1 MQQNYIRL
9 EIRVKFSQGLLFE
22 GGNKKIFINLDH
34 DMLSKCVI
42 ISCNLY
48 KKKKKSDCDNSKL
61 INDEK
66 EKKKKLICM
75 NESLFYTQKL
85 AQHYKSLIYFYTL
98 IKDKG
103 KKTHLISKRGKKTER
118 TGETNEKSKISY

>member
-9 EIRVKFSQGLLFE
+9 EIWVKFSKGLLFE

-34 DMLSKCVI
+34 NMLSKCVI

-48 KKKKKSDCDNSKL
+48 KKKSDCDNSKL

-66 EKKKKLICM
+66 EKKKKLICT
-75 NESLFYTQKL
+75 NESLSIHSNCHNIINL
-85 AQHYKSLIYFYTL
+85 
-98 IKDKG
+98 
-103 KKTHLISKRGKKTER
+103 
-118 TGETNEKSKISY
+118 